1 MARRVVTHRDQMSM
15 SAQLRWAYA
24 DQTRFQQDFGEDFKS
39 GEPLDE
45 QQLRFI
51 DYLRRFHDMKGNAT
65 NDYHPR
71 PTLNTAGIQDNT
83 YPPEW
88 KAKAEQLARDSGGF
102 SIHDDPN
109 FPGDGPSSGY
119 QVAIPGHERTDIS
132 TGEGWAGYAHDNQ
145 DILKGNSLG
154 TWRGEDD
161 LYYTEPSETIGDY
174 DDAARATVDRNQW
187 SMWDNGAHYLDPATG
202 EKVFL
207 PQADIPRTDIIN
219 QGLAGATGFTLARR
233 HR

>member
-1 MARRVVTHRDQMSM
+1 MARRIVTHRDQMSM
-15 SAQLRWAYA
+15 CAQLRRAYS
-24 DQTRFQQDFGEDFKS
+24 DQTRFQQDFGEDMKS

-51 DYLRRFHDMKGNAT
+51 DYLRRFHDMKANDTG
-65 NDYHPR
+65 DYHPR
-71 PTLNTAGIQDNT
+71 PTLNTAGIQDDT
-83 YPPEW
+83 YSPEW
-88 KAKAEQLARDSGGF
+88 KAKAEQLAHDTGGF
-102 SIHDDPN
+102 SIHDDPTL
-109 FPGDGPSSGY
+109 PGDGPSSGY

-145 DILKGNSLG
+145 DVLKGNYMG
-154 TWRGEDD
+154 TWKGDD
-161 LYYTEPSETIGDY
+161 GLYYTEPSEAIGDY
-174 DDAARATVDRNQW
+174 DRAADATVDRNQW
-187 SMWDNGAHYLDPATG
+187 SMWDNGAHRLDPATG
-202 EKVFL
+202 EKIFL